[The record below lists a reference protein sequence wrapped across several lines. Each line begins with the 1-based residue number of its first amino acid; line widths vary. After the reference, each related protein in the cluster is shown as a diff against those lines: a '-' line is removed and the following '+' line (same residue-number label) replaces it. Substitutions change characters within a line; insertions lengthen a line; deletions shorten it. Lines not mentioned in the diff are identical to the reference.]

1 MSKSTSPLTS
11 FVKLSISTI
20 SLLKSNELLL
30 ITLKILLPNVET
42 FIQNFDNVD
51 VVTAEKSLVL
61 LFVRHVTVKFL
72 SITNKYS
79 NF

>member
-72 SITNKYS
+72 FITNKYS